1 MSINRS
7 KKQNHTFFM
16 KLALMQA
23 KQNLGNTNI
32 NPSVGCVVTKNNY
45 LLNSSC
51 TSINGR
57 PHAESKALSFNKKK
71 YTNSYM
77 YVTMEPCSHYG
88 KTPPCVKLIIKK
100 GVKKV
105 FFSIKDPDVR
115 SFNKSTK
122 IFKKNKVKVN
132 NGILSKEISNF
143 YRSYIKS
150 KKKNLPFVTCKV
162 AVSKDFYMINK
173 KLKFITN
180 NYSRGRVHLMRSEND
195 CIITSATTVINDNP
209 QLTCRINGLQNRSPA
224 RIILDRNLKV
234 PLSSRIMNI
243 KKKPKT
249 IIFFNKN
256 NINKIRL
263 LKKRGIK
270 LYRISLN
277 EDGYLDL
284 KKVLQQANSLNYSR
298 IFLECG
304 SKLSINFIKSK
315 LVDDLKI
322 FISDKLIASNGS
334 GNIKNKLIPF
344 LKGKKR
350 NYKCVNLFGEKL
362 LSYKMK

>member
-1 MSINRS
+1 
-7 KKQNHTFFM
+7 
-16 KLALMQA
+16 
-23 KQNLGNTNI
+23 
-32 NPSVGCVVTKNNY
+32 
-45 LLNSSC
+45 
-51 TSINGR
+51 
-57 PHAESKALSFNKKK
+57 
-71 YTNSYM
+71 
-77 YVTMEPCSHYG
+77 
-88 KTPPCVKLIIKK
+88 
-100 GVKKV
+100 
-105 FFSIKDPDVR
+105 
-115 SFNKSTK
+115 
-122 IFKKNKVKVN
+122 
-132 NGILSKEISNF
+132 
-143 YRSYIKS
+143 
-150 KKKNLPFVTCKV
+150 
-162 AVSKDFYMINK
+162 
-173 KLKFITN
+173 
-180 NYSRGRVHLMRSEND
+180 
-195 CIITSATTVINDNP
+195 
-209 QLTCRINGLQNRSPA
+209 
-224 RIILDRNLKV
+224 
-234 PLSSRIMNI
+234 MNI